1 VSGPGLGFLVRRA
14 LALPPHIAARKACGH
29 LARRAAARRLRVRD
43 HRAGSY
49 GPLRPDER
57 PRRLV
62 DLDPTAVPDDLVRRL
77 AGLAENH
84 MAHRFDLLGSGPCEV
99 RHGVVCEGFYL
110 RYYPPGPAVEA
121 DPAGDWLAG
130 RINPANLAESQRL
143 WALIDDPAY
152 RPIDWQLDFRSGWR
166 WREDVYAFDQ
176 PIPVHRGADVKVPWE
191 LARLQHLPQLALCA
205 LLAAAGRSGLR
216 AAETYAREARAQ
228 ILDFLAANPPRFG
241 INWACPMDV
250 GIRAAN
256 MALAVDLLAAAGI
269 AVDAPFAAAFCRS
282 LRDHARHIA
291 SHLEWSESGR
301 SNHYLGDLIGLLWA
315 AASLPADAESD
326 AWLAFAARELIGECE
341 RQFLPDGG
349 NYEGSTA
356 YHRLSGEICAFGVAL
371 ILGIER
377 TRADAFA
384 SYDNRAVRVRPPFPR
399 APLPRHRHS
408 GGRESVVPPAV
419 FARLWRAAALARAVT
434 RADGRFAQIGDCDS
448 GRLFKLHPVGEESA
462 GGFREN
468 ALDAGGFVAAVHA
481 LFDGENAPEPR
492 LEGALAAALA
502 GGFRAAPPES
512 AEPAPFGD
520 LDAAVAR
527 IATLPEEAR
536 RTRRIPFP
544 HPVPREAWRR
554 AAFPDFGV
562 YVFRADALF
571 VLFRCGGTIPA
582 TAPTG
587 HRHDDDLGVEFL
599 LGEGCYSFDPGTF
612 VYTPDA
618 SVRNRYRSADAHD
631 VPRAEGWE
639 VAPPGAD
646 LFALPRRG
654 TARCVAWGPR
664 GAAGVL
670 ETPEGRLL
678 RAVEIADDALL
689 IHDGAEGADGAPARL
704 RDLGPTLPYSDGYG
718 SQTENPSRSV

>member
-1 VSGPGLGFLVRRA
+1 MSGPSFGFLVRRA
-14 LALPPHIAARKACGH
+14 LSLPPHLAARKACGH
-29 LARRAAARRLRVRD
+29 VARRIAARRLRARD

-62 DLDPTAVPDDLVRRL
+62 DLDPAAVPDDLARRL
-77 AGLAENH
+77 AALAEDA

-99 RHGVVCEGFYL
+99 YHGVVCEGFYL

-121 DPAGDWLAG
+121 DPAGEWLAG
-130 RINPANLAESQRL
+130 RINPANLAEARRL
-143 WALIDDPAY
+143 WALIGDPRY

-191 LARLQHLPQLALCA
+191 LSRLQHLPRLALCA
-205 LLAAAGRSGLR
+205 LLAAAGRPGLR
-216 AAETYAREARAQ
+216 PAEDYAREVRAQ
-228 ILDFLAANPPRFG
+228 ILDFFAANPPRFG
-241 INWACPMDV
+241 INWVCPMDV

-256 MALAVDLLAAAGI
+256 MALAVDLLAAAGC
-269 AVDAPFAAAFCRS
+269 APDAPFAAAFCRG

-291 SHLEWSESGR
+291 GHLEWSESGR

-326 AWLAFAARELIGECE
+326 AWLAFAARELIGECLV
-341 RQFLPDGG
+341 QFLPDGG

-371 ILGIER
+371 ILALER
-377 TRADAFA
+377 LRPDAFA
-384 SYDNRAVRVRPPFPR
+384 SYVRRKARVRPPFPR
-399 APLPRHRHS
+399 APLPRHRHP
-408 GGRESVVPPAV
+408 GGGESVVPPAV
-419 FARLWRAAALARAVT
+419 FERLWRAAALARAVT
-434 RADGRFAQIGDCDS
+434 RPDGRFAQIGDCDS
-448 GRLFKLHPVGEESA
+448 GRLFKLHPVGAEED

-468 ALDAGGFVAAVHA
+468 MLDAGGLVAAVQA
-481 LFDGENAPEPR
+481 LFDAAPVSEPR

-502 GGFRAAPPES
+502 GGFRARAPEP

-527 IATLPEEAR
+527 IAALPEGAR
-536 RTRRIPFP
+536 RTRRIRFP

-562 YVFRADALF
+562 YVFRTDALF
-571 VLFRCGGTIPA
+571 VLFRCGGTIPEA
-582 TAPTG
+582 APTG

-612 VYTPDA
+612 VYTPDML
-618 SVRNRYRSADAHD
+618 VRNWYRCADAHD
-631 VPRAEGWE
+631 VPRAEDWE
-639 VAPPGAD
+639 VAPPGPD
-646 LFALPRRG
+646 LFALSRRG
-654 TARCVAWGPR
+654 LARCIAWGPR

-678 RAVEIADDALL
+678 RAVEIGEDALL
-689 IHDGAEGADGAPARL
+689 IHDGAQGAGAAPARL
-704 RDLGPTLPYSDGYG
+704 RGPAPLLPYSDGYG